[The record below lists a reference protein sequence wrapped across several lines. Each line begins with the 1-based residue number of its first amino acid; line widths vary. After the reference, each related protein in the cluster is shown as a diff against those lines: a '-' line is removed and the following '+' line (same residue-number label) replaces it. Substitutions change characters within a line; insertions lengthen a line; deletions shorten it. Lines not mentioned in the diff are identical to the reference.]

1 MGYAMA
7 FVEIYG
13 YIIKEKNTTN
23 SVIQG
28 VAKSLITFYAT
39 PVEQSRQA
47 ELEAKLFRSPCRC
60 VSIFP
65 QLHLLHGYPNPSI
78 QFHAGA
84 CKITNLDTFVVL
96 LSTLTGCLIS
106 GTQVYDNGDVRAWR
120 RRMAQLVEKQ
130 ASGVAQAFTNWF
142 EQAIGARET
151 VRVVWHAARAMPQL
165 NEGVR
170 GFRWPTLS
178 MGIERQHK
186 LVAIE
191 YLAKTQARS
200 PRIDLIFHGAG
211 CMAEVALLRF
221 NCRTIFP

>member
-1 MGYAMA
+1 MKTTPKDVPGLSLYIQPIFESLQNPFQSPFCHMGYAMV

-13 YIIKEKNTTN
+13 YILKEKNTTN

-60 VSIFP
+60 VK
-65 QLHLLHGYPNPSI
+65 PSP
-78 QFHAGA
+78 
-84 CKITNLDTFVVL
+84 
-96 LSTLTGCLIS
+96 TGS
-106 GTQVYDNGDVRAWR
+106 NGRSEH
-120 RRMAQLVEKQ
+120 AQLFALFGTLLELCP
-130 ASGVAQAFTNWF
+130 NL
-142 EQAIGARET
+142 
-151 VRVVWHAARAMPQL
+151 M
-165 NEGVR
+165 R
-170 GFRWPTLS
+170 GFEASDGLRSAWV
-178 MGIERQHK
+178 ERQHK